1 MMIVDVLNMAGSVA
15 SVLPAP
21 APDVPAVN
29 PPGWDKF
36 LTLGGWVKSLVT
48 LLAVVGFL
56 IAGAKLAIQ
65 DENRSPEATKRLGL
79 AMAACVII
87 GVATQIVSA
96 LM

>member
-1 MMIVDVLNMAGSVA
+1 MIVDGINMVTDVA
-15 SVLPAP
+15 SVLGAA

-36 LTLGGWVKSLVT
+36 LTLGGWVKSIVT
-48 LLAVVGFL
+48 LLAVIGFL
-56 IAGAKLAIQ
+56 IAGAMLALQ
-65 DENRSPEATKRLGL
+65 DENRSAGATKRLGL
-79 AMAACVII
+79 AMGACVII

>member
-1 MMIVDVLNMAGSVA
+1 MIVDGINMVTHVA
-15 SVLPAP
+15 SVLGSA

-36 LTLGGWVKSLVT
+36 LTLGGWVKSIVT
-48 LLAVVGFL
+48 LLAVIGFL
-56 IAGAKLAIQ
+56 IAGAMLALQ
-65 DENRSPEATKRLGL
+65 DENRSAGATKRLGL
-79 AMAACVII
+79 AMGACVII

>member
-1 MMIVDVLNMAGSVA
+1 MIVDGINMVTDVA
-15 SVLPAP
+15 SVLGAA

-36 LTLGGWVKSLVT
+36 LTLGGWVKSIVT
-48 LLAVVGFL
+48 LLAVIGFL
-56 IAGAKLAIQ
+56 ISGAMLALQ
-65 DENRSPEATKRLGL
+65 DENRSAGATKRLGF
-79 AMAACVII
+79 AMGACVII

>member
-1 MMIVDVLNMAGSVA
+1 MIVDGINMVTDVAGVLGAA
-15 SVLPAP
+15 

-36 LTLGGWVKSLVT
+36 LTLGGWVKSIVT
-48 LLAVVGFL
+48 LLAVIGFL
-56 IAGAKLAIQ
+56 IAGAMLALQ
-65 DENRSPEATKRLGL
+65 DENRSAGATKRLGL
-79 AMAACVII
+79 AMGACVII

>member
-1 MMIVDVLNMAGSVA
+1 MIFDGINMVTDVAG
-15 SVLPAP
+15 VLGAA

-36 LTLGGWVKSLVT
+36 LTLGGWVKSIVT
-48 LLAVVGFL
+48 LLAVIGFL
-56 IAGAKLAIQ
+56 IAGAMLALQ
-65 DENRSPEATKRLGL
+65 DENRSAGATKRLGL
-79 AMAACVII
+79 AMGACVII